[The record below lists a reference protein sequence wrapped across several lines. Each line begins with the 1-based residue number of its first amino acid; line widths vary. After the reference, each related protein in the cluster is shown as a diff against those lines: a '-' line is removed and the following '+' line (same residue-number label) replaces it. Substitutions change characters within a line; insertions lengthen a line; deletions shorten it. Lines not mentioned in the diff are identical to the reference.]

1 MLPNFKGSVSAF
13 DSIKN
18 ELKIYKKNQHKL
30 NITKISKNI
39 DFNKSIK
46 LENVFFSYKK
56 KPSNVI
62 DNVNLEIKKGE
73 KVGFVGFTG
82 SGKSTL
88 IDILM
93 GLIEPDKGKIFVDD
107 KAIDNSNIK
116 NWFSKISHVPQNIF
130 LADTSIVENIAF
142 GISKHKIDN
151 SKIYNLLNEC
161 EMSEFVN
168 NLPDK
173 EFTNIGERGVQLSG
187 GQRQRIGI
195 ARALYSDADLIIL
208 DEATSSLD
216 GYTESKIIDNIIK
229 NNIDKT
235 LVIISH
241 RLDILSDCD
250 NIFVLNDSKII
261 NSGDYNFLKNNDE
274 IFIKMSKKKLI
285 NKSK

>member
-1 MLPNFKGSVSAF
+1 
-13 DSIKN
+13 
-18 ELKIYKKNQHKL
+18 
-30 NITKISKNI
+30 
-39 DFNKSIK
+39 
-46 LENVFFSYKK
+46 
-56 KPSNVI
+56 
-62 DNVNLEIKKGE
+62 
-73 KVGFVGFTG
+73 
-82 SGKSTL
+82 
-88 IDILM
+88 M